1 MKNSNGQPLYLELKS
16 TIIKW
21 IEDEKYSV
29 GDFLPT
35 EKQLQE
41 MFGISRTT
49 VRYAMNELKAEGY
62 IERTAGKGSIV
73 SHSRINS
80 GPRHLLSFTEEMRT
94 FDYSPTSKLK
104 KLEMAK
110 PTAKVANK
118 LQISK
123 DDDIWIVERV
133 RYADNDPIVTEI
145 NRIPVCR
152 IKDLQPKNLISG
164 SFYDFLREKYGIII
178 TYAME
183 TLVARLCNGS
193 EAKSLGIDK
202 GAPVIEI
209 ERQTFG
215 HYMDKPTEQIPI
227 EYVKMVYNAE
237 KYTVILKIDNS

>member
-1 MKNSNGQPLYLELKS
+1 MKNSSGQPLYLELKS

-41 MFGISRTT
+41 MFNISRTT

-62 IERTAGKGSIV
+62 IERTAGKGSVV
-73 SHSRINS
+73 SHNRINS

-94 FDYSPTSKLK
+94 FGYSPNSKLK
-104 KLEMAK
+104 KLELAK

-123 DDDIWIVERV
+123 DDDIWIAERV
-133 RYADNDPIVTEI
+133 RYADHEPIVTEV
-145 NRIPVCR
+145 NRFPVCR
-152 IKDLQPKNLISG
+152 IKDIQPKNLISG
-164 SFYDFLREKYGIII
+164 SFYDFLKEKYSIIVA
-178 TYAME
+178 YAIE
-183 TLVARLCNGS
+183 TLEARLCNGR
-193 EAKSLGIDK
+193 EAKLLDIDK
-202 GAPVIEI
+202 GAPVIQI

-215 HYMDKPTEQIPI
+215 YYEDKPSEQFPI
-227 EYVKMVYNAE
+227 EFVKMVYNAE
-237 KYTVILKIDNS
+237 KYTVVLKIDNN